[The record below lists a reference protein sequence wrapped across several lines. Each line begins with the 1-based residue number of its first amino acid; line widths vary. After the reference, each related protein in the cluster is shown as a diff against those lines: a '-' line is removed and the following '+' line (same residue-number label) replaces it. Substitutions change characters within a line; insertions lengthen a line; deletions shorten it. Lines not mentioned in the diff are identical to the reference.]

1 MCDVMLE
8 FVGTIKTCRDI
19 DKVLVG
25 VKDMARA
32 HIFAYESPHAI
43 GRNICCSTPVDF
55 DLGALLTKMYPT
67 YPIAAK

>member
-8 FVGTIKTCRDI
+8 FAGTFKTVRDV

-32 HIFAYESPHAI
+32 HIFLYESPHAT

-55 DLGALLTKMYPT
+55 DLGALLTKKYFT
-67 YPIAAK
+67 HK